1 MIVEMIGHCQH
12 MIRCPTAEIDFVHY
26 NTVHL
31 IQKKLMTSKIDHVRW
46 PWHNPIDHM
55 PLCVSGR

>member
-31 IQKKLMTSKIDHVRW
+31 IQKKTYDLEDRSRSLAMAQSNRPHAT
-46 PWHNPIDHM
+46 
-55 PLCVSGR
+55 LC